1 MPATITHVLE
11 TTTDESGNLLT
22 TSRETTLSAQ
32 TITTKVLSTIV
43 DTQPSSFQTTLVDE
57 TMTIPAA
64 TLLIPETTTDA
75 SGKLITTSRETTLSA
90 QTVTTKVV
98 STLSNDGQHRDATNT
113 NTDTTLTIANALGPD
128 GTQRRLGLGS
138 TSGTADG
145 HRPTAL
151 VQVVLSTLAYATV
164 LPTTIPTVLPMP
176 PDGGPAGDPG
186 AVELEVLGLTTAQYF
201 AGAFLP
207 TVLAVVATSLLDV
220 IGTNAKLMQPFQALA
235 SASSSVGGASFSG
248 GGPIQSGGGGGAV
261 AEASVF
267 LRFDAY
273 MGLLTIPQAIRL
285 GQPLIV
291 VTQLAV
297 LGSAFLAPLA
307 AEAVA
312 IFTPSGCTE
321 MCYGKIAV
329 QRPVARALEG
339 LMGAIAVLLVAVLA
353 FTSLKRWKT
362 GVNHNPWS
370 IAGMAS
376 LCLNREVRELISRIP
391 RGEGRAVPEKEIA
404 KVLEGR
410 RYRLDEFV
418 EPTRH
423 GVSYGLVVMEEDG
436 QAGQQRSLLETE
448 TLAGH
453 IEGEADRLQTER
465 SGVGSPG
472 FSSWLA
478 PLSWWFRS
486 LLIFCVASVMA
497 IVAYYQDSTGDSGFE
512 RFMDSRGFGVR
523 FFSTLLG
530 VLLGGLMGAL
540 FECE

>member
-1 MPATITHVLE
+1 MPATIAHVLD
-11 TTTDESGNLLT
+11 TTTDGSGNPIT

-32 TITTKVLSTIV
+32 IITTKVLSTIV
-43 DTQPSSFQTTLVDE
+43 GTQPSSFQTTLVDE
-57 TMTIPAA
+57 TITIPAA
-64 TLLIPETTTDA
+64 TTFIPETTTDA

-90 QTVTTKVV
+90 HTITTKVV
-98 STLSNDGQHRDATNT
+98 STLPNDDQHTDATDT
-113 NTDTTLTIANALGPD
+113 NTDTSPTIAVALGPD

-138 TSGTADG
+138 TSGAADG
-145 HRPTAL
+145 QRPTAL
-151 VQVVLSTLAYATV
+151 VKVVLSTLAYATV
-164 LPTTIPTVLPMP
+164 LPTTIPTVLPSP
-176 PDGGPAGDPG
+176 PDGGPGGPG

-207 TVLAVVATSLLDV
+207 TVLAVVATSLLEV

-235 SASSSVGGASFSG
+235 SASSSAGGSSFSS
-248 GGPIQSGGGGGAV
+248 GGPIQGGGGGAA

-291 VTQLAV
+291 VTQLVV
-297 LGSAFLAPLA
+297 LGSAFFAPLA

-329 QRPVARALEG
+329 QRSVARALEG
-339 LMGAIAVLLVAVLA
+339 LVGSIAILLVAVLA
-353 FTSLKRWKT
+353 LTSLKRWKT

-391 RGEGRAVPEKEIA
+391 RGEGRAVTEKNIV

-448 TLAGH
+448 TLEGYN
-453 IEGEADRLQTER
+453 EGEANRQQPTER

-472 FSSWLA
+472 FSSWQA